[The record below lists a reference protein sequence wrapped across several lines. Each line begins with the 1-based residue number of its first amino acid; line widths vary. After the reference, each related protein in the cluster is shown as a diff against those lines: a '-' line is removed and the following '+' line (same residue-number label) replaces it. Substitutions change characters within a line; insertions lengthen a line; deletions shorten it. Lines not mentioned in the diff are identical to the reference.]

1 MAACPNCGKPYDDW
15 ARFCSIC
22 GTELATEPSPPR
34 ELRKTVT
41 VVFSDVANS
50 TRLGERLDP
59 ESHRRVMGG
68 YFDAMRVVLERHGG
82 TVEKFIGDA
91 VMAVFGIPVLH
102 EDDALRAVRAAL
114 EMQEAVAEL
123 NRDLGRDWDLE
134 LSIRTGVNT
143 GEVVA
148 GESETAQNLVTGDAV
163 VVAKRLEE
171 TATAGEIRL
180 GDGTYRL
187 VREMVE
193 AEPLGPVKGKG
204 KPAIPAWSLV
214 GLVHGDGA
222 APLRLDS
229 PLVGREHD
237 LAALEKTFELVESE
251 HACRLITVLGPAGI
265 GKSRL
270 IHEFVDRL
278 DGRARVLRGRCL
290 PYGEGITFWPL
301 VEVVRQAAGLID
313 RDTSSEARDKIA
325 ALLPRNE
332 DGALTCK
339 RIAAAVGID
348 ETESD
353 RPEETFWAVRRLF
366 EDLSRERPLVIVFDD
381 IQWAQSTFL
390 DLIEYVAGWTT
401 NAPVL
406 VCCLARPELLEL
418 RGAWSLPKPN
428 SAAILLEPLGEED
441 TDELIANL
449 LGRLPPAADD
459 QRRIASA
466 AQGNPLFV
474 EELLRMLL
482 DEGILRRENGGWQS
496 TGDMTELAAPP
507 TIHAL
512 LSARLDRLE
521 PEERAVIQRASVA
534 GEVFWW
540 GAVAELSPEQMRPR
554 VGARLQALARM
565 ELIRQEPSTFAAE
578 DAFRF
583 GHILIR
589 DAAYAA
595 LAKEARADLHE
606 RLAGWL
612 EQKTEAR
619 AAKYEEIVGYHL
631 EQAVLYR
638 RELSGRDD
646 EATAALAV
654 QAGNRLAAAGRRA
667 AARADTPGAA
677 SLLGRAAHLL
687 PDSAEGRGELL
698 VDLAEAL
705 HEVGALQR
713 TREILEKAR
722 ARGAAVGDEGLEA
735 RAELELANLRPQLGT
750 DSTWVDEL
758 QRAGERAVAV
768 FEQVGDDRALA
779 RALCRVADAHWLRC
793 RVEPIEPLL
802 ERAQRHALL
811 AGAARELSQIRY
823 GLARALAL
831 GPLHADQAV
840 RRCRQ
845 ILDEASGDRIAEA
858 TTANALAY
866 LEAMR
871 RRFDDARAL
880 VTRSRDILDDL
891 GLVLMAAV
899 LDAWTGRVEMLA
911 GDPAAAERVWRASY
925 ETLERF
931 GERGNL
937 STIAAFLAEAVHAQ
951 GRDEEAERLTEASER
966 ATSPDDV
973 ISQVA
978 WRITRSRLY
987 AGHGDVEGGERLAR
1001 DAVTRA
1007 DETDWPS
1014 LRGASR
1020 VSLTEVLLAAGRTEE
1035 ALEAGREAYA
1045 VYEAKGNAA
1054 AAAEVRGLLDG
1065 VRTGTV
1071 PGGAA
1076 S

>member
-1 MAACPNCGKPYDDW
+1 
-15 ARFCSIC
+15 
-22 GTELATEPSPPR
+22 
-34 ELRKTVT
+34 
-41 VVFSDVANS
+41 
-50 TRLGERLDP
+50 
-59 ESHRRVMGG
+59 MGG
-68 YFDAMRVVLERHGG
+68 YFDAMRVVIERHGG

-102 EDDALRAVRAAL
+102 EDDALRAVRASL

-123 NRDLGRDWDLE
+123 NRGLRRDWDLE

-148 GESETAQNLVTGDAV
+148 GEAETAQTLVTGDAV

-171 TATAGEIRL
+171 TAEEGETRL
-180 GDGTYRL
+180 GESTYRL
-187 VREMVE
+187 VREMVQ
-193 AEPLGPVKGKG
+193 ADPLGAVTGKG
-204 KPAIPAWSLV
+204 KPAISAWSLV
-214 GLVHGDGA
+214 EVVPGVEA

-229 PLVGREHD
+229 PLVGRDQH
-237 LAALEKTFELVESE
+237 LTALRESFELVESE
-251 HACRLITVLGPAGI
+251 RSCRLITVLGPAGI

-270 IHEFVDRL
+270 IHEFVHRL
-278 DGRARVLRGRCL
+278 DDRARVLRGRCL

-301 VEVVRQAAGLID
+301 VEVVRQAAGLTD
-313 RDTSSEARDKIA
+313 HDTSSEAREKIA
-325 ALLPRNE
+325 ALLPRDE
-332 DGALTCK
+332 DGTLTYR
-339 RIAAAVGID
+339 RIAAAVGVD

-366 EDLSRERPLVIVFDD
+366 EALSRERPLVLVFDD

-390 DLIEYVAGWTT
+390 DLIDYVAGWTT

-406 VCCLARPELLEL
+406 LCCIGRPELLEL
-418 RGAWSLPKPN
+418 RAAWGLPR
-428 SAAILLEPLGEED
+428 STSTTLLLEPLGERE
-441 TDELIANL
+441 TDELIDNL
-449 LGRLPPAADD
+449 LGRVPLPVED
-459 QRRIASA
+459 QRQIASA

-474 EELLRMLL
+474 EELLRMLVE
-482 DEGILRRENGGWQS
+482 EGILRRQNGSWQA
-496 TGDMTELAAPP
+496 TGDMSQLATPP

-512 LSARLDRLE
+512 LAARLDRLE
-521 PEERAVIQRASVA
+521 PEEREVIQRASVA

-540 GAVAELSPEQMRPR
+540 GAVAELSQESMRPR
-554 VGARLQALARM
+554 VGTRLQALVRM

-595 LAKEARADLHE
+595 LPKEARADLHE
-606 RLAGWL
+606 RLASWL
-612 EQKTEAR
+612 DQKTEAR
-619 AAKYEEIVGYHL
+619 ATEYEEIVGYHL

-638 RELSGRDD
+638 RELGGRDD
-646 EATAALAV
+646 EATATLAV
-654 QAGNRLAAAGRRA
+654 RAGNRLAAAGRRA

-677 SLLGRAAHLL
+677 DLLGRANDVL
-687 PDSAEGRGELL
+687 PDSSEGRGELL
-698 VDLAEAL
+698 VELAEAV
-705 HEVGALQR
+705 HEMGELQR
-713 TREILEKAR
+713 TRDILEEAR
-722 ARGAAVGDEGLEA
+722 ARGTALGDKGLAA

-758 QRAGERAVAV
+758 QRAGERAVVV
-768 FEQVGDDRALA
+768 FEQLGDDRALA

-811 AGAARELSQIRY
+811 AGEPRELSQIRY

-831 GPLHADQAV
+831 GPLHADQAAF
-840 RRCRQ
+840 RCRQ
-845 ILDEASGDRIAEA
+845 ILDGASGDRIAEA

-871 RRFDDARAL
+871 GRFDDARGL
-880 VTRSRDILDDL
+880 VARSRDILDDL

-911 GDPAAAERVWRASY
+911 GEPAAAERVWRASY

-937 STIAAFLAEAVHAQ
+937 STIAAFLADAVEAQ
-951 GRDEEAERLTEASER
+951 GRDEEAERLTETSER
-966 ATSPDDV
+966 ATSHDDV
-973 ISQVA
+973 ISQIA
-978 WRITRSRLY
+978 WRITRSKLCARR
-987 AGHGDVEGGERLAR
+987 GDVAVGEELAR
-1001 DAVTRA
+1001 VAIRRA

-1014 LRGASR
+1014 LRGGSRAS
-1020 VSLTEVLLAAGRTEE
+1020 LAEVLLADGRVDEG
-1035 ALEAGREAYA
+1035 LEAGREALA
-1045 VYEAKGNAA
+1045 VYEAKGNVAA
-1054 AAAEVRGLLDG
+1054 VAQVRDLLDSV
-1065 VRTGTV
+1065 VRPGTV
-1071 PGGAA
+1071 PDGRA

>member
-1 MAACPNCGKPYDDW
+1 
-15 ARFCSIC
+15 
-22 GTELATEPSPPR
+22 
-34 ELRKTVT
+34 
-41 VVFSDVANS
+41 
-50 TRLGERLDP
+50 
-59 ESHRRVMGG
+59 
-68 YFDAMRVVLERHGG
+68 
-82 TVEKFIGDA
+82 
-91 VMAVFGIPVLH
+91 
-102 EDDALRAVRAAL
+102 
-114 EMQEAVAEL
+114 
-123 NRDLGRDWDLE
+123 
-134 LSIRTGVNT
+134 
-143 GEVVA
+143 
-148 GESETAQNLVTGDAV
+148 
-163 VVAKRLEE
+163 
-171 TATAGEIRL
+171 
-180 GDGTYRL
+180 
-187 VREMVE
+187 
-193 AEPLGPVKGKG
+193 
-204 KPAIPAWSLV
+204 
-214 GLVHGDGA
+214 
-222 APLRLDS
+222 
-229 PLVGREHD
+229 
-237 LAALEKTFELVESE
+237 
-251 HACRLITVLGPAGI
+251 
-265 GKSRL
+265 
-270 IHEFVDRL
+270 
-278 DGRARVLRGRCL
+278 
-290 PYGEGITFWPL
+290 
-301 VEVVRQAAGLID
+301 
-313 RDTSSEARDKIA
+313 
-325 ALLPRNE
+325 
-332 DGALTCK
+332 
-339 RIAAAVGID
+339 
-348 ETESD
+348 
-353 RPEETFWAVRRLF
+353 
-366 EDLSRERPLVIVFDD
+366 
-381 IQWAQSTFL
+381 
-390 DLIEYVAGWTT
+390 
-401 NAPVL
+401 
-406 VCCLARPELLEL
+406 
-418 RGAWSLPKPN
+418 
-428 SAAILLEPLGEED
+428 
-441 TDELIANL
+441 
-449 LGRLPPAADD
+449 
-459 QRRIASA
+459 
-466 AQGNPLFV
+466 
-474 EELLRMLL
+474 MLL

-521 PEERAVIQRASVA
+521 PEERAVYPARVC
-534 GEVFWW
+534 GRGGLLW

-565 ELIRQEPSTFAAE
+565 DLIRQEPSTFAAE

-871 RRFDDARAL
+871 RRFDDARA
-880 VTRSRDILDDL
+880 
-891 GLVLMAAV
+891 
-899 LDAWTGRVEMLA
+899 
-911 GDPAAAERVWRASY
+911 
-925 ETLERF
+925 
-931 GERGNL
+931 
-937 STIAAFLAEAVHAQ
+937 
-951 GRDEEAERLTEASER
+951 
-966 ATSPDDV
+966 
-973 ISQVA
+973 
-978 WRITRSRLY
+978 
-987 AGHGDVEGGERLAR
+987 GH
-1001 DAVTRA
+1001 
-1007 DETDWPS
+1007 P
-1014 LRGASR
+1014 
-1020 VSLTEVLLAAGRTEE
+1020 
-1035 ALEAGREAYA
+1035 
-1045 VYEAKGNAA
+1045 
-1054 AAAEVRGLLDG
+1054 
-1065 VRTGTV
+1065 
-1071 PGGAA
+1071 
-1076 S
+1076 